1 VADHPLRPAT
11 DRRLGG
17 LLPLLLANQTRA
29 YLQAINLSPS
39 GISGISSRF
48 QLLSPT

>member
-17 LLPLLLANQTRA
+17 LLLRQLPNQTQA
-29 YLQAINLSPS
+29 HLQAPKV
-39 GISGISSRF
+39 
-48 QLLSPT
+48 